1 MLVFIILNKNGAM
14 TVILGLI
21 INGGWLT
28 RFHGTVVRLMWVEY
42 SFLLSAV
49 WMIWEF
55 YSGLKSLTDAF
66 PRTRLGTLKATPLQ
80 PISAKD

>member
-49 WMIWEF
+49 
-55 YSGLKSLTDAF
+55 
-66 PRTRLGTLKATPLQ
+66 
-80 PISAKD
+80 